1 MISTRNR
8 SRFLWIVLAAGVAA
22 QATGQP
28 AWAGPVAQ
36 APGPF
41 DLTLFHTNDGHSHF
55 LPRPAAWRD
64 DGRMV
69 GGVIPVAWHLQDQRR
84 TAAADI
90 FVDAGDFLTGNPVCT
105 LEEDGVPGYAV
116 ADMMTLMGY
125 DAGVIGNH
133 EFDIGADRL
142 ARLLPRFGY
151 PVMALDILGPDGR
164 PAFPSDP
171 VVLERGGVKVGILA
185 VSCGGM
191 EEVVTASRLGGLP
204 MADQEEIVRR
214 EVAALDPRTDLIV
227 LLSHNGVDGDKEL
240 AARLTGAGVDAI
252 IGGHSHTRLKEP
264 LLENGIIIVQAG
276 SKLADLGR
284 LDLRVEN
291 DEVAAYHGQLVTAW
305 SDGTFAGPELTALVT
320 GLENLVK
327 DVYGRRIGTLT
338 TDLTKGGG
346 ETVLGNWLAD
356 ILRARAG
363 TDVALINTGGIRKE
377 LRAGD
382 LTALDIH
389 EILPFANSLI
399 TMELSGGQL
408 AAVVQRN
415 ADNGVAGGHGI
426 LQVSGLKYVYRP
438 ASDGKTAEVKEIQVG
453 GKLLDP
459 AGVYTVALPD
469 YVASM
474 AHVYLDVEVPEVHD
488 TGVTLT
494 QVVIEAVE
502 AAGEVG
508 SALDGRITEL
518 Q

>member
-1 MISTRNR
+1 MVLTRNR
-8 SRFLWIVLAAGVAA
+8 SRFIRIVLAVGIAALAAGR
-22 QATGQP
+22 P
-28 AWAGPVAQ
+28 AGADPVAQ

-69 GGVIPVAWHLQDQRR
+69 GGVIPLAWHLQDQRR
-84 TAAADI
+84 TAPADV

-116 ADMMTLMGY
+116 ADMMTLLGY
-125 DAGVIGNH
+125 DAGVVGNH
-133 EFDIGADRL
+133 EFDIGLTSLDRL
-142 ARLLPRFGY
+142 VPRFGF
-151 PVMALDILGPDGR
+151 PVMALDILGPDGG
-164 PAFPSDP
+164 AHFPSEPLILD
-171 VVLERGGVKVGILA
+171 RGGLRIGILA

-191 EEVVTASRLGGLP
+191 EEVVTASRMGGLV
-204 MADQEEIVRR
+204 MGDQVEIVRR
-214 EVAALDPRTDLIV
+214 EAAALDPVTDLIV

-240 AARLTGAGVDAI
+240 AANLTGAGVDVI
-252 IGGHSHTRLKEP
+252 VGGHSHTRLKEP

-276 SKLADLGR
+276 SKLTDLGR

-291 DEVAAYHGQLVTAW
+291 DEVTAFHGRLVTTW

-320 GLENLVK
+320 GLENRVHE
-327 DVYGRRIGTLT
+327 VYGRKIGTLT
-338 TDLTKGGG
+338 TDLTKGPG

-363 TDVALINTGGIRKE
+363 ADVALINTGGIRKE
-377 LRAGD
+377 LRAGP

-389 EILPFANSLI
+389 EILPFANALI
-399 TMELSGGQL
+399 TMELTGREL

-415 ADNGVAGGHGI
+415 ADSGVGGGHGI
-426 LQVSGLKYVYRP
+426 LQVSGLRYSYRP
-438 ASDGKTAEVKEIQVG
+438 APDGKTAVVEEILVG
-453 GKLLDP
+453 AKPLDTG
-459 AGVYTVALPD
+459 GVYSVALPD

-474 AHVYLDVEVPEVHD
+474 AHVYLNIDVPAVYD
-488 TGVTLT
+488 SGVTLT